1 MSNQIKN
8 FKNAYEQRQQVLG
21 DKTAYNNQKYVNKA
35 IEILNQQLDYNKQNV
50 ALVMKAIIDKEKV
63 LKEFSNIFNKDYAQ
77 YLKK

>member
-21 DKTAYNNQKYVNKA
+21 DKTTYNNQKYVSKA

-63 LKEFSNIFNKDYAQ
+63 LKNLAI
-77 YLKK
+77 YLTKTMHST